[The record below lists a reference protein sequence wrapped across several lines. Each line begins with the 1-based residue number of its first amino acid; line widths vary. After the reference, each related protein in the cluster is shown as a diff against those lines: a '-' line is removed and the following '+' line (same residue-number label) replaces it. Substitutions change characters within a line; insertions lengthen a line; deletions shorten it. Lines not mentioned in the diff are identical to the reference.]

1 MADSVQTEKTAPE
14 EKAQPQQN
22 QQTPAQRGKRRRA
35 LLIVAIIGIL
45 LAIGGFLYYQYAQT
59 YESTDDASVDAH
71 LNGVSSRVQGTV
83 TAVNTDENQFV
94 SAGQVIAQIDPR
106 DYQVAVEQAK
116 AQLSQSHADIAAEHP
131 NVPITETTSETS
143 IATGQTQIETAQAT
157 LAAAEHDLAASQ
169 QRLNQAEAQVRE
181 AEANNAKAQ
190 ADLERY
196 RALVEKDEI
205 PHTQFDQIVAAAK
218 AQTAAVDSAKANVAT
233 NQASVRSAASTV
245 DQRRSQ
251 VAEART
257 RLAESNRN
265 APQQL
270 AISRANLQSKQAEA
284 NVAKART
291 DQALLNLSYTNIVS
305 PVSGVVGKR
314 SVEVGSTVQPGQQL
328 FTIAQISDIWVT
340 ANFKETQLRRMRP
353 GLRADI
359 HVDAFDQDLH
369 GYVESMP
376 AASGSATSLLPPENA
391 TGNFVK
397 VVQRLPVRIRFDKNQ
412 SGLDRLRPGMSVE
425 PKVWLH

>member
-1 MADSVQTEKTAPE
+1 MPETEQTQPNPPE
-14 EKAQPQQN
+14 EKKPALP
-22 QQTPAQRGKRRRA
+22 TPAQVGRRRRA
-35 LLIVAIIGIL
+35 LLIVAIIGII
-45 LAIGGFLYYQYAQT
+45 LAVGGFFYYQYAQT
-59 YESTDDASVDAH
+59 YESTDDATIDAH
-71 LNGVSSRVQGTV
+71 LNGISSRIQGTV

-94 SAGQVIAQIDPR
+94 TAGQVIAQIDPR
-106 DYQVAVEQAK
+106 DYQVSVEQAK
-116 AQLSQSHADIAAEHP
+116 AQLTQSQADIAAEHP
-131 NVPITETTSETS
+131 NVPITQTTSETS
-143 IATGQTQIETAQAT
+143 IATGQTQIDTAQAT
-157 LAAAEHDLAASQ
+157 LSVAEHDLSAAQ
-169 QRLNQAEAQVRE
+169 QRLNQAEADVRQ
-181 AEANNAKAQ
+181 AEANSAKAQ

-196 RALVEKDEI
+196 RVLVEKDEI
-205 PHTQFDQIVAAAK
+205 PRTQFDQIIAAAK
-218 AQTAAVDSAKANVAT
+218 AQAAAVDSAKASVAA

-270 AISRANLQSKQAEA
+270 AISRANVQSKQAEA
-284 NVAKART
+284 SVAKARI
-291 DQALLNLSYTNIVS
+291 DQALLNLSYTNIVA

-314 SVEVGSTVQPGQQL
+314 TVEVGSTVQPGQQL

-359 HVDAFDQDLH
+359 HIDAFDQDYH

-397 VVQRLPVRIRFDKNQ
+397 VVQRLPLRIRFDKNQ
-412 SGLDRLRPGMSVE
+412 TGLDRLRPGMSAE
-425 PKVWLH
+425 PKVWLR

>member
-1 MADSVQTEKTAPE
+1 MPEIEQTQQIAPE
-14 EKAQPQQN
+14 EKKQPPQQ
-22 QQTPAQRGKRRRA
+22 TAAQVGKRRRA
-35 LLIVAIIGIL
+35 MLIVAIIGIV
-45 LAIGGFLYYQYAQT
+45 LAVGGFLYYQYAQT
-59 YESTDDASVDAH
+59 YESTDDATIDAH
-71 LNGVSSRVQGTV
+71 LNGISSRIQGTV
-83 TAVNTDENQFV
+83 IAVNTDENQFV
-94 SAGQVIAQIDPR
+94 TAGQALAQIDPR

-116 AQLSQSHADIAAEHP
+116 AQLTQSQAQIAAEHP

-143 IATGQTQIETAQAT
+143 IATGQTQVETAQA
-157 LAAAEHDLAASQ
+157 AVSVAEHDLGAAQ
-169 QRLNQAEAQVRE
+169 QRLNQAQADLRQ

-205 PHTQFDQIVAAAK
+205 PRTQFDQITAAAK
-218 AQTAAVDSAKANVAT
+218 AQTAAVDAAKAAVAV
-233 NQASVRSAASTV
+233 NEASVRAAASTV
-245 DQRRSQ
+245 DQRRAQ
-251 VAEART
+251 VAEARQ
-257 RLAESNRN
+257 RLTESNRN
-265 APQQL
+265 APHQL
-270 AISRANLQSKQAEA
+270 AISRANVQTKQAEA
-284 NVAKART
+284 NVAKARA

-314 SVEVGSTVQPGQQL
+314 TVEVGQTVQPGQQL

-359 HVDAFDQDLH
+359 HVDAFDQDYH

-412 SGLDRLRPGMSVE
+412 TGLDRLRPGMSVE
-425 PKVWLH
+425 PKVWLR

>member
-1 MADSVQTEKTAPE
+1 MPESEQTQPNVPE
-14 EKAQPQQN
+14 EKKQPP
-22 QQTPAQRGKRRRA
+22 QTPAQVGRRRRA
-35 LLIVAIIGIL
+35 LLIVAIIGII
-45 LAIGGFLYYQYAQT
+45 LAVGGFFYYQYAQT
-59 YESTDDASVDAH
+59 YESTDDAAIDAH
-71 LNGVSSRVQGTV
+71 LNGISSRIQGTV

-94 SAGQVIAQIDPR
+94 TAGQVIAQVDPR
-106 DYQVAVEQAK
+106 DYQVSVAQAK
-116 AQLSQSHADIAAEHP
+116 AQLTQSQADIAAEHP
-131 NVPITETTSETS
+131 NVPITQTTSETS
-143 IATGQTQIETAQAT
+143 IATGQTQIDTAQAT
-157 LAAAEHDLAASQ
+157 LSVAEHDLSAAQ
-169 QRLNQAEAQVRE
+169 QRLNQAEADVRQ
-181 AEANNAKAQ
+181 AEANSAKAQ

-196 RALVEKDEI
+196 RVLVEKDEI
-205 PHTQFDQIVAAAK
+205 PRTQFDQIIAAAK
-218 AQTAAVDSAKANVAT
+218 AQAAAVDSAKASVAA

-270 AISRANLQSKQAEA
+270 AISRANVQSKQAEA
-284 NVAKART
+284 NVAKTRI
-291 DQALLNLSYTNIVS
+291 DQALLNLSYTNIVA

-314 SVEVGSTVQPGQQL
+314 TVEVGSTVQPGQQL

-359 HVDAFDQDLH
+359 HIDAFDQDYH

-397 VVQRLPVRIRFDKNQ
+397 VVQRLPLRIRFDKNQ
-412 SGLDRLRPGMSVE
+412 TGLDRLRPGMSAE
-425 PKVWLH
+425 PKVWLR